1 MKVKDIVLY
10 IFLLILVYLFATRGA
25 AINTLIATLGNF
37 SLKSVAVLQGRDNIS
52 GVTG

>member
-1 MKVKDIVLY
+1 MKVKDILTGV
-10 IFLLILVYLFATRGA
+10 FWLILVYLFATRGA
-25 AINTLIATLGNF
+25 AINTLISTLGNF